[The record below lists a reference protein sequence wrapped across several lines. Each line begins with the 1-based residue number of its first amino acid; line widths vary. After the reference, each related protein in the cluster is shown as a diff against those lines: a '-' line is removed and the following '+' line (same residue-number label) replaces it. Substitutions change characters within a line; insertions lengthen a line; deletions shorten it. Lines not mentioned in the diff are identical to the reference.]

1 MIRRNFL
8 RCGMMGWCLELF
20 WTGLHSLRIRDPKLT
35 GRSSLWMFPIYGSAA
50 FLSPIIRL
58 LKKHSLWKRG
68 LVYMLCIYAGEYISG
83 SLLKKRNFCPWDYSR
98 SRFHYRGLIRFDYAP
113 LWFTAGL
120 LFEKILKVQEKPSET

>member
-1 MIRRNFL
+1 MIRRNFFQ
-8 RCGMMGWCLELF
+8 CGMMGWSLELV
-20 WTGLHSLRIRDPKLT
+20 WTGLHSLRIRDSKLT

-50 FLSPIIRL
+50 FLSPIMRL
-58 LKKHSLWKRG
+58 LKNQSFWKRG

-83 SLLKKRNFCPWDYSR
+83 SLLKKRDFCPWDYSR

>member
-1 MIRRNFL
+1 MKRNFL
-8 RCGMMGWCLELF
+8 LCGLLGWSLEIF
-20 WTGLHSLRIRDPKLT
+20 WTGLHSLFKRDRQLM
-35 GRSSLWMFPIYGSAA
+35 GHSSLWMFPIYGSAA

-58 LKKHSLWKRG
+58 LKKHSFWKRG

-83 SLLKKRNFCPWDYSR
+83 SLLKKRDFCPWDYSR

-120 LFEKILKVQEKPSET
+120 LFVNSFLKKY

>member
-1 MIRRNFL
+1 MIRRNFFQ
-8 RCGMMGWCLELF
+8 CGMMGWSLELV
-20 WTGLHSLRIRDPKLT
+20 WTGLHSLRIRDSKLT

-50 FLSPIIRL
+50 FLSPIMRL
-58 LKKHSLWKRG
+58 LKNQSFWKRG

-83 SLLKKRNFCPWDYSR
+83 SLLKKRDFCPWDYSR
-98 SRFHYRGLIRFDYAP
+98 SRFHYHGLIRFDYAP

>member
-1 MIRRNFL
+1 MIRRNFFQ
-8 RCGMMGWCLELF
+8 CGMMGWSLELV
-20 WTGLHSLRIRDPKLT
+20 WTGLHSLRIRDSKLT

-50 FLSPIIRL
+50 FLSPIMRL
-58 LKKHSLWKRG
+58 LKNQSFWKRG

-83 SLLKKRNFCPWDYSR
+83 SFLKKRDFCPWDYSR
-98 SRFHYRGLIRFDYAP
+98 SRFHYHGLIRFDYAP